1 MSRGYLLFALN
12 ANEDGKR
19 QYSKLAYACALSI
32 RATQSPGYDNVSV
45 VTNDVEA
52 FANYKNVFD
61 NIIEYSGPAGM
72 DARSRALDYAPY
84 DETVLLDADM
94 LFLKP
99 MDHYWDILKDR
110 DLFVTT
116 SPQTYKGN
124 TFQYGFYR
132 QVMEKHSWPDVYNA
146 WTYFKPASAMAI
158 EFFDLVKFITDNPR
172 QYVNMFLSDTLYTTV
187 PTDEAFAMALCI
199 LDLYEYACPRGWD
212 FPRITHMK
220 PAVQQWKES
229 VADWPDKIRFSLTDN
244 LEVKL
249 GVWSQSEL
257 LHYVKK
263 ELITPKVIEQLEK
276 HYDARLLSSI

>member
-32 RATQSPGYDNVSV
+32 RATQPTGYDGVSV

-52 FANYKNVFD
+52 FADYKNVFD
-61 NIIEYSGPAGM
+61 NIIEYSGPEGM
-72 DARSRALDYAPY
+72 DSRSRALDYTPY

-94 LFLKP
+94 LLLKP
-99 MDHYWDILKDR
+99 MDHYWDILQAR
-110 DLFVTT
+110 DLFVTS

-124 TFQYGFYR
+124 RFQYGFYR
-132 QVMEKHSWPDVYNA
+132 QVVEKHKWPDVYNA
-146 WTYFKPASAMAI
+146 WTYFKRSSVMSI
-158 EFFDLVKFITDNPR
+158 EFFDLVKFITDNPKP
-172 QYVNMFLSDTLYTTV
+172 YINMFLADTLYSTV
-187 PTDEAFAMALCI
+187 PTDEAFALAICI
-199 LDLYEYACPRGWD
+199 LDLQEYVCPRGWD

-229 VADWPDKIRFSLTDN
+229 VTDWPDKIRFAMNND
-244 LEVKL
+244 LEIKL
-249 GVWSQSEL
+249 GVWAQSEL

-263 ELITPKVIEQLEK
+263 ELITSDVILQLEK
-276 HYDARLLSSI
+276 HYDSRLLSSI